1 MNALPPVS
9 DEQVRQMNQIAE
21 KQYGADINKDIVEE
35 QQAAPEPV
43 VSELSTTEPESLLRQ
58 GYEGQATSDDSST
71 VQAAPEP
78 EQEQKQVASKD
89 SKESFREVRERALR
103 AEREK
108 EQLMRFITERLP
120 QHQQPQQAA
129 PATQEENLEFSIA
142 PDELAEGKHLAKLN
156 KKIERLE
163 NQIKQGN
170 QQSAA
175 MSTEARLKAQ
185 YPDFEKVVSQSNI
198 ESLSEMYPEIAKTI
212 GESSDLYNKAVSAY
226 TMIKKFG
233 IHAEDTYVQEKA
245 RVQANAVKPRPLA
258 SLSPQQGESPLSK
271 ANAFANGLTPEL
283 QKQLWKETKEA
294 MKNG

>member
-1 MNALPPVS
+1 MKELPVATN
-9 DEQVRQMNQIAE
+9 DQIEQMNKIAE
-21 KQYGADINKDIVEE
+21 KNYGADINKEVAESSDTEAMAGQGNELAEE
-35 QQAAPEPV
+35 
-43 VSELSTTEPESLLRQ
+43 STVDET
-58 GYEGQATSDDSST
+58 ST

-78 EQEQKQVASKD
+78 VQEVKPETSKD
-89 SKESFREVRERALR
+89 INIRVLRERAEK

-108 EQLMRFITERLP
+108 EQLMRFVSDRLP
-120 QHQQPQQAA
+120 KQKQVD
-129 PATQEENLEFSIA
+129 PAQEENLEFSIA

-170 QQSAA
+170 QQSFA
-175 MSTEARLKAQ
+175 MSTEARLKAN
-185 YPDFEKVVSQSNI
+185 YPDFEKVVSQSNVA
-198 ESLSEMYPEIAKTI
+198 SLSDMYPEIAKTI

-233 IHAEDTYVQEKA
+233 IHQDEVFVQEKA
-245 RVQANAVKPRPLA
+245 KVQANAVKPRPLA

-283 QKQLWKETKEA
+283 QKQLWKETKDA